1 MQVGVLNF
9 NPYFSQHDPDGDQYI
24 VEDYASEIVNIVY
37 PEDILS
43 SKTKKAQDVY
53 NFLFE

>member
-1 MQVGVLNF
+1 MLNF
-9 NPYFSQHDPDGDQYI
+9 NSYFSQHDPDGDQYI

-43 SKTKKAQDVY
+43 SKTKKAQDVIFSL
-53 NFLFE
+53 NSVGI

>member
-1 MQVGVLNF
+1 MLNF

-43 SKTKKAQDVY
+43 SKTKKAQDVI
-53 NFLFE
+53 FL